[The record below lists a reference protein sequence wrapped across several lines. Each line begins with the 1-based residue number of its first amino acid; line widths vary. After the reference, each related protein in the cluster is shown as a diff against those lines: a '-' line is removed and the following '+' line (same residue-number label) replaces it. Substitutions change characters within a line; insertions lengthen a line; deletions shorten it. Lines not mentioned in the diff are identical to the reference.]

1 MQEHVRPS
9 ANRQQGGVSLPA
21 HTVNARRVA
30 ELIHDDGDL
39 AVVLLIQ
46 DVAGGQGAES
56 ENACSL
62 CQRVCRR

>member
-1 MQEHVRPS
+1 
-9 ANRQQGGVSLPA
+9 
-21 HTVNARRVA
+21 
-30 ELIHDDGDL
+30 
-39 AVVLLIQ
+39 VLLIQ